1 MKTTGKFLPPY
12 FMRINGV
19 IIPTPETCSIDEYDL
34 DSADSG
40 RPESGVLIRDRKRAK
55 LGRYQCKWS
64 DLKAQEAWTLR
75 TMLLPEQFT
84 VEVWMFDQYVAR
96 TMYAGDLHWTQRF
109 DSDGIAHIGLQTQFS
124 EV

>member
-1 MKTTGKFLPPY
+1 MSALSKDIY

-19 IIPTPETCSIDEYDL
+19 IVPTPDTCDIDEYDL
-34 DSADSG
+34 DSADTG

-55 LGRYQCKWS
+55 LGRYQCKWT
-64 DLKAQEAWTLR
+64 DLKARDAWTLR
-75 TMLLPEQFT
+75 TLLLPEQIT
-84 VEVWMFDQYVAR
+84 VEIFMFNQYVTR

-109 DSDGIAHIGLQTQFS
+109 DSSKIAHIGLQTQLS